1 MYFDKYINFFVLN
14 SNIFLIYIIIVYTNI
29 DYIYK

>member
-1 MYFDKYINFFVLN
+1 MYFDKYINFFCFKFKY
-14 SNIFLIYIIIVYTNI
+14 FLIYIIIVYTNI